1 MISISPIRA
10 LDSGPE
16 SAPQTARLF
25 RLKPFKDTIRL
36 VEQPPPTEAQKPPP
50 RQQQQVQARSPSSM
64 RAQAVRL
71 MSSVRSVV
79 RTRLLGGRSCPHLW
93 AWLLVFIILTLAL
106 LVMCARL
113 QSSVHTIE
121 RRFEVLLGL
130 VSHVGV

>member
-36 VEQPPPTEAQKPPP
+36 VEQPPAAKKPEPQPP
-50 RQQQQVQARSPSSM
+50 KVRASPLSV

-106 LVMCARL
+106 LIMCMRL